1 MGINFRSPSPRERV
15 ITTLD
20 WLAGLVSEIPKRA
33 SVRDARLV
41 NLTASRKLDSTVWI
55 DKYVAVIKP
64 LKTQG
69 FSDFDIANFSK

>member
-20 WLAGLVSEIPKRA
+20 WPAGLVSEIPKRA
-33 SVRDARLV
+33 SVSDARLV
-41 NLTASRKLDSTVWI
+41 NLTASRKLDSTAWI